1 MINEKKVIIMT
12 KLASFEKH
20 DSRKTM
26 NIVNY
31 YRSDYLGFQILK
43 AIVAAT
49 ISYLAVLVVYV
60 FYNFESLMA
69 DIYKID
75 LMEMGKKLGIIYLMV
90 VGIYSVLCYFV
101 CAHRY
106 KKAKKTLKQYYIN
119 LRELEKLTDR

>member
-1 MINEKKVIIMT
+1 MINEEKVRIMT

-31 YRSDYLGFQILK
+31 YRSDYIGFQILK

-49 ISYLAVLVVYV
+49 ISFLAVLAIYV

-69 DIYKID
+69 DIYKMD
-75 LMEMGKKLGIIYLMV
+75 FLEMGKTLGIIYLLV
-90 VGIYSVLCYFV
+90 VGVYSVLCYFV
-101 CAHRY
+101 CAFRY
-106 KKAKKTLKQYYIN
+106 KNAKKTLKQYYIN